1 MSGINELNDNESLLD
16 ERNSWRED
24 FANGLKP
31 NNPMLDEYKRKRD
44 SVHWRRSKFI
54 EVQCEYILFL
64 ESEVERL
71 NAIIGK

>member
-1 MSGINELNDNESLLD
+1 MREINELNDHESLVD
-16 ERNSWRED
+16 ERNGWRED

-31 NNPMLDEYKRKRD
+31 NNPVLNEYKRKRD
-44 SVHWRRSKFI
+44 NIYWRRSKFS

-71 NAIIGK
+71 NAIISK